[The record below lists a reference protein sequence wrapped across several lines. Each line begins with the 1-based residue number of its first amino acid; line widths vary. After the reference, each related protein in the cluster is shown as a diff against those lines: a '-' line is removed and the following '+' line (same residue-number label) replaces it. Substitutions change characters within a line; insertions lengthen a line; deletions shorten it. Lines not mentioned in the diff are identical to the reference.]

1 MACPACHLFEGTCFA
16 CGKEPTRLA
25 RAVGPLALEH
35 AGAIVDELQR
45 LVVDAERVTADIEA
59 ARRDGEEAGR
69 LAIIR
74 AEVERHARQLEA
86 FIEAVTSRAILFDAV
101 FHAKTTRA
109 GMDLEVGF
117 RDGSGHDARVMLA
130 DLTRWLEATR

>member
-1 MACPACHLFEGTCFA
+1 MICPRCAEPVHPANERHGHCNMPRCAGYADGFE
-16 CGKEPTRLA
+16 
-25 RAVGPLALEH
+25 
-35 AGAIVDELQR
+35 
-45 LVVDAERVTADIEA
+45 
-59 ARRDGEEAGR
+59 DGEAAGR

-74 AEVERHARQLEA
+74 AEVERHARQLEV